1 MAPVVSSR
9 SSFGDL
15 ARKTMQKHRSAERS
29 GSARSGEP
37 RRVSHGRAMSLEA
50 FLRLEAPTGIKYEWN
65 NGAIEHRPTMKPK
78 ERIIADNIVRAFIRT
93 ELFQHGYTIL
103 QESDVPLSSVD
114 TYRRPDM
121 CLLSREQIRN
131 ADTDTTAP
139 LLVIELISHSNTD
152 IAMLNKLQEYFA
164 GGVHKV
170 WYIYPDNGQ
179 VWVFDSPK
187 SVVICSDADQCLS
200 GMAEFSMSAQD
211 MLADYI
217 PDVPQATRRKKQSS

>member
-1 MAPVVSSR
+1 MADIVSS
-9 SSFGDL
+9 SATFGDL
-15 ARKTMQKHRSAERS
+15 ARKTLQKQGLAERTERV
-29 GSARSGEP
+29 RSGEP
-37 RRVSHGRAMSLEA
+37 RKVSRGRTVSLEA
-50 FLRLEAPTGIKYEWN
+50 FLRLEPPTGIKYEWN
-65 NGAIEHRPTMKPK
+65 NGTIEHRPTMKPK
-78 ERIIADNIVRAFIRT
+78 ERIIVDNIIRAFIRT

-103 QESDVPLSSVD
+103 AEVDVPLSGVD

-131 ADTDTTAP
+131 ADTNTTAP

-187 SVVICSDADQCLS
+187 SVMICSDTDRCLS
-200 GMAEFSMSAQD
+200 GMAEFSMSVQD
-211 MLADYI
+211 IVAEYI
-217 PDVPQATRRKKQSS
+217 PDTLPATRKKKQST

>member
-1 MAPVVSSR
+1 MASVVSSR

-50 FLRLEAPTGIKYEWN
+50 FLRLESPTGIKYEWN
-65 NGAIEHRPTMKPK
+65 NGTIEHRPTIKPK
-78 ERIIADNIVRAFIRT
+78 AWIIVDNIVRAFVRG
-93 ELFQHGYTIL
+93 ELYAHGYRMMGGL
-103 QESDVPLSSVD
+103 DVPLSNVG
-114 TYRRPDM
+114 TYRRPDL
-121 CLLSREQIRN
+121 CLFSREQIRN
-131 ADTDTTAP
+131 ADTDTTPP

-164 GGVHKV
+164 GGVQKV

-187 SVVICSDADQCLS
+187 SVVICSDADQCFS
-200 GMAEFSMSAQD
+200 GMAEFSMSVHD
-211 MLADYI
+211 ILAEYI
-217 PDVPQATRRKKQSS
+217 PDAPPTSRKKKQTN